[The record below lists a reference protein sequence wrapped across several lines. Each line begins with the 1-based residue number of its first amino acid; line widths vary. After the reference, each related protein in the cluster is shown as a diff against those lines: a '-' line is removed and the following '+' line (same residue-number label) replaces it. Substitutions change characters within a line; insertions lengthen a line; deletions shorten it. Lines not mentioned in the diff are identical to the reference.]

1 MASAKTTTDHN
12 TIKKWVEKRGG
23 KPARVKGTGSGD
35 GDPGILRIDY
45 PGYSGEDTLEEIEWD
60 EFFEAFEDNNLAFLY
75 QDEGKSRFSKF
86 VARNGAA
93 AEEGEEEEDEEEE
106 YEEEDEDADMD
117 AVDLLESQHREVE
130 ALFGQLRETESA
142 EERGELFAELADQ
155 LAAHAKIE
163 ETIFYPKV
171 CDEDTSE
178 ILHHSV
184 EEHLSV
190 KRVLA
195 ELLEMEPDDA
205 AFMGKIDEL
214 EELVRD
220 HVEDEEMELFP
231 QVRESEIDLVALAR
245 RMEKKF
251 ADLIAAEPRSEVPN
265 EIDKAASLPC

>member
-60 EFFEAFEDNNLAFLY
+60 EFFEAFEDNHLAFLY

-93 AEEGEEEEDEEEE
+93 DEEEEDEEEE
-106 YEEEDEDADMD
+106 EEEEEDQDAEMD
-117 AVDLLESQHREVE
+117 AVDLLESQHRDVE
-130 ALFGQLRETESA
+130 ALFGQLREAESA

-155 LAAHAKIE
+155 LAAHSKIE

-190 KRVLA
+190 KRVIA

-205 AFMGKIDEL
+205 KFMSKIDEL
-214 EELVRD
+214 EELVSD
-220 HVEDEEMELFP
+220 HVEDEETELFP
-231 QVRESEIDLVALAR
+231 QVRESDVDLQALAR

-251 ADLIAAEPRSEVPN
+251 ADLIAAEPRSKVPN